1 MSKRIMLVAGE
12 ASGDALGG
20 PLMAALT
27 AQSNEQP
34 EYMGVGGDAMIA
46 QGLTS
51 LFPISDLSVMG
62 IAEILPRLRLIFR
75 RLKQAEQM
83 AREQKPDI
91 IITID
96 SPGFNFRLGQRLTD
110 LDVPLVHYVAP
121 TVWAWKPKRA
131 KKIAKFLDHLLVLLP
146 FEPPY
151 FEVEGLSCTFVG
163 HSAVSHEKGDSAAF
177 RKRQGITADAV
188 VMGLLP
194 GSRQGE
200 VSRLLPIFVET
211 AERLSKEIDN
221 LVVVV
226 PAVDHV
232 ADLIRL
238 GFQGKSVE
246 HVIVAGDEKNDALAA
261 MTGALAASG
270 TVTLELTL
278 AGVPTVAAYR
288 MNALTMMIVKS
299 MTRVSSVSL
308 TNLILGQ
315 EIIPEYLQADCTAA
329 NLVPAVRQ
337 ILMDTG
343 DRQKQKEAADK
354 VASALGAGGKPPAER
369 AAEAILEL
377 LENQSESGAKRLTN

>member
-1 MSKRIMLVAGE
+1 MNKRIMLVAGE

-27 AQSNEQP
+27 AQSHKPP
-34 EYMGVGGDAMIA
+34 EYMGVGGETMMA

-62 IAEILPRLRLIFR
+62 LAEILPRLRLIFR
-75 RLKQAEQM
+75 RLKQAELL

-96 SPGFNFRLGQRLTD
+96 SPGFNFRLGQRLKD
-110 LDVPLVHYVAP
+110 LDIPLVHYVAP

-131 KKIAKFLDHLLVLLP
+131 QKIAEFLDHLLVLLP

-151 FEVEGLSCTFVG
+151 FEIEGLACTFVG
-163 HSAVSHEKGDSAAF
+163 HSAVSHPEGDGAAF
-177 RKRQGITADAV
+177 RNRHGITADAV
-188 VMGLLP
+188 VLGLLP

-200 VSRLLPIFVET
+200 VARLLPIFVET
-211 AERLSKEIDN
+211 AERLSKATEN

-232 ADLIRL
+232 ADLIRQ
-238 GFQGKSVE
+238 GFQGKSVD
-246 HVIVAGDEKNDALAA
+246 HVIVAAAEKSDALAA

-288 MNALTMMIVKS
+288 MNALTMMIVKR

-308 TNLILGQ
+308 TNLILEQ
-315 EIIPEYLQADCTAA
+315 DIIPEYLQEDCTAA
-329 NLVPAVRQ
+329 NLVPAVHQ
-337 ILMDTG
+337 ILTDTG
-343 DRQKQKEAADK
+343 ERQKQTEAAEK
-354 VASALGAGGKPPAER
+354 VALALGAGGKPPAMR
-369 AAEAILEL
+369 AADAILKL
-377 LENQSESGAKRLTN
+377 LENQNASGANA